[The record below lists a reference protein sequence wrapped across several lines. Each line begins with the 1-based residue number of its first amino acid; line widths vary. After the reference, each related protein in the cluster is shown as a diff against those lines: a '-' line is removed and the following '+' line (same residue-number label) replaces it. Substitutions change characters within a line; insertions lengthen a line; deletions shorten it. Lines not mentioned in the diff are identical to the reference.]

1 MAKLNMLL
9 RAFDADELQLLVSIM
24 ENEAERAIEEG
35 INLSETFDELKET
48 IERAT
53 IYSAGFDR

>member
-1 MAKLNMLL
+1 MLL